1 MSIKIHFNSK
11 RSLYIYAVV
20 LMILWGIMICAVFCN
35 NFSGIFIAPCVIWM
49 FGGPFITDFIVS
61 SSAKRQRDAATK
73 EYAAEMEKAFRSQA
87 FDEYNSQ
94 RVEKTAYTRAI
105 QEAMGD
111 EKKILP
117 LYMKFRTDDLIKEE
131 LRKY

>member
-1 MSIKIHFNSK
+1 MSIKIYFNSK
-11 RSLYIYAVV
+11 RSLHIYLAVAMV
-20 LMILWGIMICAVFCN
+20 LWVVMICAILCN
-35 NFSGIFIAPCVIWM
+35 NFSGIFMTPCIIWM
-49 FGGPFITDFIVS
+49 LGGHFITDFIVS

-73 EYAAEMEKAFRSQA
+73 EYAVEKEKAFRSQA

-94 RVEKTAYTRAI
+94 HVEKSAYARAI

-117 LYMKFRTDDLIKEE
+117 LYMKFRTADLMKEE
-131 LRKY
+131 FRKY

>member
-35 NFSGIFIAPCVIWM
+35 NFSGILIAPCPIWM
-49 FGGPFITDFIVS
+49 FVGRFITDYIVS
-61 SSAKRQRDAATK
+61 SSEKRKRDVATI
-73 EYAAEMEKAFRSQA
+73 EYAEEIEKAFRSQA

-94 RVEKTAYTRAI
+94 HVEKSAYARAI

-117 LYMKFRTDDLIKEE
+117 LYMKFRTADLMKEQF
-131 LRKY
+131 RKY